1 MEKMKKLAY
10 DLEERLLEYSVR
22 IIKVVEQLPNT
33 RVGNHVAGQLL
44 RSGTSPYP
52 NHGEAQAAESP
63 KDFIH
68 KLRISLKELWESQRW
83 LKLIQQVPL
92 ITNEIKLRSEATS
105 LFDVRCWTFD
115 VRRSSFKKS
124 SLNDQWIHGG
134 NYLLNTSCIKFSE
147 GRS

>member
-1 MEKMKKLAY
+1 MTKQGY

-22 IIKVVEQLPNT
+22 IIKIVENLSKT

-68 KLRISLKELWESQRW
+68 KLRISLKELRETQRW
-83 LKLIQQVPL
+83 LKLIQRVPL
-92 ITNEIKLRSEATS
+92 IKNSNHLDDIQHETEELIKIFVASIKTAQ
-105 LFDVRCWTFD
+105 
-115 VRRSSFKKS
+115 KKR
-124 SLNDQWIHGG
+124 
-134 NYLLNTSCIKFSE
+134 K
-147 GRS
+147 

>member
-1 MEKMKKLAY
+1 MTKQGY

-22 IIKVVEQLPNT
+22 IIKVVENLSKT

-68 KLRISLKELWESQRW
+68 KLRISLKELRETQRW
-83 LKLIQQVPL
+83 LKLIQRVPL
-92 ITNEIKLRSEATS
+92 IKHSNHLDDIQHETEELIKIFVASIKTAE
-105 LFDVRCWTFD
+105 
-115 VRRSSFKKS
+115 KK
-124 SLNDQWIHGG
+124 
-134 NYLLNTSCIKFSE
+134 KKK
-147 GRS
+147 